1 MSPDREHPRM
11 RISKSAILLAG
22 VVIAASLPASTASAS
37 TTAGVDNLQITQ
49 VGYNANGADS
59 WWNRNKE
66 YVDITAAA
74 DVNVKGLTVSDSWAK
89 SHSDD
94 NPKKC
99 NTWTIDSLPGV
110 VAGADGSLTLPAGH
124 KVRVYNGVGTPAV
137 SGVYHL
143 VYANSKCGYHGHVYG
158 NGGDTVW
165 LTQGSNEESFTY
177 NFDNGYYVR

>member
-1 MSPDREHPRM
+1 M
-11 RISKSAILLAG
+11 RLNKSAILSLAVVGALG
-22 VVIAASLPASTASAS
+22 VTGLSASSASA
-37 TTAGVDNLQITQ
+37 AAPIDNLAISL

-59 WWNRNKE
+59 WFNRNKE
-66 YVDITAAA
+66 YVDITATA
-74 DVNVKGLTVSDSWAK
+74 DVNVKGLTVSDSWAR
-89 SHSDD
+89 SHADD

-110 VAGADGSLTLPAGH
+110 DEVDGKLMLPAGH
-124 KVRVYNGVGTPAV
+124 KVRVYNGSGTPAV
-137 SGVYHL
+137 SGSYHL

-165 LTQGSNEESFTY
+165 LTQAGNEESFSY